1 MKTGEECSFEP
12 GAFVL
17 HVGASGDAFYLVTQG
32 SVRVQRHGAIVAR
45 LGPGEFFGEVAV
57 IDGGA
62 WTADVIADTELRCLR
77 IPRDAVRE
85 ALQNEPDAAWEV
97 LKVLAARFR
106 ER

>member
-1 MKTGEECSFEP
+1 MTRSTSSP
-12 GAFVL
+12 R
-17 HVGASGDAFYLVTQG
+17 G
-32 SVRVQRHGAIVAR
+32 SVRVQRTGVTVVAR

-57 IDGGA
+57 IDGGP

-85 ALQNEPDAAWEV
+85 ALQNEPEAAWEV